1 MKHAPEVVDH
11 RLEVLRFLKSKFP
24 IYHRSNVFFRDIQYG
39 VQLFLLRRG
48 ARVSYQAADSIARA
62 LVAALEKEGVLV
74 PVDRQS
80 WAVNYPEFRTPQA
93 APQAKPAPAAAK
105 PAAGAAP
112 KPAAKPAPAAPP
124 AAPQQAPA
132 VPQHA
137 PAVPRPPAA
146 SPQPAPAP
154 PKTEGGDP
162 QQ

>member
-24 IYHRSNVFFRDIQYG
+24 VYHRSNIFFRDIQYG
-39 VQLFLLRRG
+39 VQLFLLRGG

-62 LVAALEKEGVLV
+62 LVAALEREGVLV

-93 APQAKPAPAAAK
+93 KPAPAAVK

-112 KPAAKPAPAAPP
+112 KPAAAAAKPAPAAVKPAPAAP
-124 AAPQQAPA
+124 AVPQQAPA
-132 VPQHA
+132 APQH
-137 PAVPRPPAA
+137 
-146 SPQPAPAP
+146 APAP
-154 PKTEGGDP
+154 PKTEGGEP